1 MTLWG
6 GRFSQKLDDLAWALN
21 SSLPVDQRMAI
32 QDVDGSIAWASAIHK
47 AGILSDEEHAS
58 ISLGLDTIHKEFS
71 SGQFSF
77 VPSDEDIHTAV
88 ERRLS
93 ELIGAAAGKLHTGR
107 SRNDQVAT
115 DFRLWVLQAIPELTS
130 AFNNLQTALV
140 EQAELALPHPQPF
153 SQREKGVPS
162 PTGEGKGEGEPTIMP
177 GYTHLQRAQP
187 ILLAHWWLSHYWALK
202 RDVERLQDLTKRVTV
217 LPLGSGALA
226 GAPFAVDRDSLAK
239 SLGFAEVSQNS
250 LDAVSDRD
258 FAAEY
263 LFVCSMAAVHL
274 SKLAEQVV
282 LYTTAEFGFLELSD
296 AFSTGSSL
304 MPQKKNPDVF
314 ELTRGKAGTLIGL
327 LTGLMSTLKGLPS
340 TYDKDLQEDKAPV
353 FQATDTL
360 LSILPV
366 MAAALRTIT
375 VKPERMRSAIDSTM
389 MATDLADYLVE
400 KGLPFREAH
409 SLAGRV
415 VREAGEK
422 NVRMEELPLEAY
434 QAIGPF
440 EADVYQVFD
449 PLESINKRNTV
460 GGTSLQSVKNQIS
473 KCRENIQTLK

>member
-6 GRFSQKLDDLAWALN
+6 GRFSQKLEDIAWALN
-21 SSLPVDQRMAI
+21 ASLPVDQRLAI
-32 QDVDGSIAWASAIHK
+32 QDVDGSLAWADAIHK
-47 AGILSDEEHAS
+47 VGVLSDKEHAS
-58 ISLGLDTIHKEFS
+58 LSLGLATIKEEFS
-71 SGQFSF
+71 SGRFSF

-88 ERRLS
+88 ERRLT
-93 ELIGAAAGKLHTGR
+93 ELIGAPAGKLHTGR

-115 DFRLWVLQAIPELTS
+115 DFRLWMLQAIPELIS
-130 AFNNLQTALV
+130 AFNNLQSALI
-140 EQAELALPHPQPF
+140 EQAELA
-153 SQREKGVPS
+153 
-162 PTGEGKGEGEPTIMP
+162 GETIMP

-187 ILLAHWWLSHYWALK
+187 ILLAHWWLSYYWALR
-202 RDVERLQDLTKRVTV
+202 RDVERLQDLTKRVSV

-226 GAPFAVDRDSLAK
+226 GAPFTVDRDVLAK
-239 SLGFAEVSQNS
+239 SLGFADVSQNS

-263 LFVCSMAAVHL
+263 LFCCSMASVHL
-274 SKLAEQVV
+274 SKLAEQIV

-314 ELTRGKAGTLIGL
+314 ELTRGKAGTMIGL
-327 LTGLMSTLKGLPS
+327 LTGLMATLKGLPS

-353 FQATDTL
+353 FQATDTM

-366 MAAALRTIT
+366 MAEALRTII
-375 VKPERMRSAIDSTM
+375 VKREQMRSAIDSTM
-389 MATDLADYLVE
+389 MATDLADYLVN
-400 KGLPFREAH
+400 KGIPFREAH

-415 VREAGEK
+415 VRAAGEGK
-422 NVRMEELPLEAY
+422 VRMEDLSLEAY

-449 PLESINKRNTV
+449 PLESIQKRNTV
-460 GGTSLQSVKNQIS
+460 GGTSLQSVKNQLAGIRRLQS
-473 KCRENIQTLK
+473 LEKS

>member
-6 GRFSQKLDDLAWALN
+6 GRFSQKLDDLAWMLN
-21 SSLPVDQRMAI
+21 ASLPVDQRMAI
-32 QDVDGSIAWASAIHK
+32 QDVNGSLAWADAIHK
-47 AGILSDEEHAS
+47 AGILSDKEHAS
-58 ISLGLDTIHKEFS
+58 ISLGLATVKEEFV
-71 SGQFSF
+71 SGKFHF
-77 VPSDEDIHTAV
+77 APSDEDIHTAV
-88 ERRLS
+88 ERRLT
-93 ELIGAAAGKLHTGR
+93 ELIDAPAGKLHTGR

-115 DFRLWVLQAIPELTS
+115 DFRLWMLQAIPELDA
-130 AFNNLQTALV
+130 AFKNLQSALV
-140 EQAELALPHPQPF
+140 EQAELA
-153 SQREKGVPS
+153 
-162 PTGEGKGEGEPTIMP
+162 GETIMP

-202 RDVERLQDLTKRVTV
+202 RDVERLQDLTVRVSV

-226 GAPFAVDRDSLAK
+226 GAPFAVDRDALAK
-239 SLGFAEVSQNS
+239 SLGFAAISQNS

-263 LFVCSMAAVHL
+263 LFCCSMTSVHL

-314 ELTRGKAGTLIGL
+314 ELTRGKAGTMIGL
-327 LTGLMSTLKGLPS
+327 LTGLLSTLKGLPS
-340 TYDKDLQEDKAPV
+340 SYDKDLQEDKAPV

-375 VKPERMRSAIDSTM
+375 VKPERMRSAIDPTM
-389 MATDLADYLVE
+389 MATDLADYLVN
-400 KGLPFREAH
+400 KGVPFREAH
-409 SLAGRV
+409 SMAGKV
-415 VREAGEK
+415 VRAAGEK
-422 NVRMEELPLEAY
+422 NARLDELPLEAY

-449 PLESINKRNTV
+449 PLESIRKRNTV
-460 GGTSLQSVKNQIS
+460 GGTSLQSVKDQI
-473 KCRENIQTLK
+473 KKIKGV

>member
-32 QDVDGSIAWASAIHK
+32 QDVDGSIAWAAAIHK

-58 ISLGLDTIHKEFS
+58 IALGLDTVRKEFA
-71 SGQFSF
+71 SGEFIF

-88 ERRLS
+88 ERRLN

-115 DFRLWVLQAIPELTS
+115 DFRLWMLQAIPELNS
-130 AFNNLQTALV
+130 AFNNLQSALV
-140 EQAELALPHPQPF
+140 EQAELA
-153 SQREKGVPS
+153 
-162 PTGEGKGEGEPTIMP
+162 GETIMP

-187 ILLAHWWLSHYWALK
+187 ILLGHWWLSHYWALK
-202 RDVERLQDLTKRVTV
+202 RDVERLGDLIKRVSV

-226 GAPFAVDRDSLAK
+226 GAPFAVDRDALAK
-239 SLGFAEVSQNS
+239 FLGFAEVSQNS

-263 LFVCSMAAVHL
+263 LFVCSMAAIHL
-274 SKLAEQVV
+274 SRLAEQVV
-282 LYTTAEFGFLELSD
+282 LYTTAEFGFFELSD

-400 KGLPFREAH
+400 KGVPFREAH
-409 SLAGRV
+409 SLAGKV
-415 VREAGEK
+415 VRAADERK
-422 NVRMEELPLEAY
+422 VRMEELPLEAY
-434 QAIGPF
+434 QAISPVF

-460 GGTSLQSVKNQIS
+460 GGTSLQSVKNQI
-473 KCRENIQTLK
+473 KKIKGE

>member
-21 SSLPVDQRMAI
+21 ASLPVDQRMAI
-32 QDVDGSIAWASAIHK
+32 QDVDGSIAWADAIHK

-58 ISLGLDTIHKEFS
+58 ITLGLDTVRKEFS
-71 SGQFSF
+71 SGGFSF

-93 ELIGAAAGKLHTGR
+93 ELIGTAAGKLHTGR

-115 DFRLWVLQAIPELTS
+115 DFRLWMLQAIPDLLS
-130 AFNNLQTALV
+130 AFRLLQTALV
-140 EQAELALPHPQPF
+140 EQTELA
-153 SQREKGVPS
+153 
-162 PTGEGKGEGEPTIMP
+162 GETLMP

-187 ILLAHWWLSHYWALK
+187 ILLGHWWLSHYWALR
-202 RDVERLQDLTKRVTV
+202 RDVERLQDLTNRVSV

-226 GAPFAVDRDSLAK
+226 GAPFSVDRDALAK

-282 LYTTAEFGFLELSD
+282 LYTTAEFGFFELSD

-327 LTGLMSTLKGLPS
+327 LTGLMATLKGLPS
-340 TYDKDLQEDKAPV
+340 TYDKDLQEDKAPI

-375 VKPERMRSAIDSTM
+375 VKADRMRSAIDSTM
-389 MATDLADYLVE
+389 MATDLADYLVD
-400 KGLPFREAH
+400 KGVPFREAH
-409 SLAGRV
+409 SMAGKV
-415 VREAGEK
+415 VRAAGER
-422 NVRMEELPLEAY
+422 NVRMEGLSLEVY
-434 QAIGPF
+434 QAISPVF
-440 EADVYQVFD
+440 DADVYQVFD
-449 PLESINKRNTV
+449 PLVSINKRNTV
-460 GGTSLQSVKNQIS
+460 GGTSLQSVKNQIQ
-473 KCRENIQTLK
+473 KIKGE

>member
-6 GRFSQKLDDLAWALN
+6 GRFTQKLDDLAWALN
-21 SSLPVDQRMAI
+21 ASLPVDQRMAL
-32 QDVDGSIAWASAIHK
+32 QDVDGSRAWADAIHA
-47 AGILSDEEHAS
+47 AGILSDDEHAS
-58 ISLGLDTIHKEFS
+58 ISLGLDSVKREFA
-71 SGQFSF
+71 SGEF
-77 VPSDEDIHTAV
+77 VFAPSDEDIHTAV
-88 ERRLS
+88 ERRLG

-115 DFRLWVLQAIPELTS
+115 DFRLWMLQAIPELDS
-130 AFNNLQTALV
+130 AIRNLQSALV
-140 EQAELALPHPQPF
+140 EQAELA
-153 SQREKGVPS
+153 
-162 PTGEGKGEGEPTIMP
+162 GETIIP

-202 RDVERLQDLTKRVTV
+202 RDIDRLHDLTKRVSV

-226 GAPFAVDRDSLAK
+226 GAPFPVDRDALAK
-239 SLGFAEVSQNS
+239 SLGFVEVSQNS

-327 LTGLMSTLKGLPS
+327 LTGMMSTLKGLPS

-360 LSILPV
+360 LAILPV
-366 MAAALRTIT
+366 MAGALRTIT

-389 MATDLADYLVE
+389 MATDLADYLVA
-400 KGLPFREAH
+400 KGVPFREAH
-409 SLAGRV
+409 ALAGKV
-415 VREAGEK
+415 VRAAGEG
-422 NVRMEELPLEAY
+422 NVRMEEMPIEAY
-434 QAIGPF
+434 QAISQVF

-449 PLESINKRNTV
+449 PIESVNRRNV
-460 GGTSLQSVKNQIS
+460 IGGTSLESVKMQIA
-473 KCRENIQTLK
+473 KCKMQNEKF